1 MTART
6 GGARRG
12 TAQITA
18 ARAARLH
25 RLVEL
30 LSQGARTR
38 PDLLRELGIGLRTFY
53 RELDF
58 LRRCRIKIRLN
69 RGEYALV
76 GSLVKAE
83 AVLPFPD
90 PRLSFSETA
99 ELARGRSQAAKRLAG
114 LLESVLDASKGQDSN
129 AEDPGKRRPA
139 AETRSGKE
147 SAEGKSHTGSLG

>member
-30 LSQGARTR
+30 LSQGGRAR
-38 PDLLRELGIGLRTFY
+38 PDLLRDLGIGLRTFY

-69 RGEYALV
+69 RGEYTLN
-76 GSLVKAE
+76 GSLTKAE
-83 AVLPFPD
+83 TVLPFPD
-90 PRLSFSETA
+90 PRLSFAEAA
-99 ELARGRSQAAKRLAG
+99 ELARGKTPAARRLAG
-114 LLESVLDASKGQDSN
+114 LLKSVLDASRGRARTRRSSN
-129 AEDPGKRRPA
+129 AA
-139 AETRSGKE
+139 
-147 SAEGKSHTGSLG
+147 TGR